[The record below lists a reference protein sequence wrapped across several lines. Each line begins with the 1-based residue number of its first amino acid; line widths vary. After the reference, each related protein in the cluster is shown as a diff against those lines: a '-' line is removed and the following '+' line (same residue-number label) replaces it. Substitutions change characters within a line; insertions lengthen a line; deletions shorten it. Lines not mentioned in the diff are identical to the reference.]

1 MESIYIENYITMSP
15 RQKEAF
21 LIFIHNFKDLRVK
34 KQKLLF
40 CEESLLLEFFERSS
54 IDKAYE
60 RLKIFFKNFTKIKVD
75 IITDIISNPDY
86 SILRFQNNKQLR
98 IYKRID
104 LPA

>member
-15 RQKEAF
+15 KQKEAF

-75 IITDIISNPDY
+75 IITQIIPGSDY
-86 SILRFQNNKQLR
+86 SIFRFKNDRQLR
-98 IYKRID
+98 IKKRIEE
-104 LPA
+104 